1 MLGPQNVSGN
11 FKYFDWGQIFLFV
24 CILYLKGA
32 YMCVFFTLF
41 NWGQIFK
48 DVLLLEYYIKFEFSS

>member
-1 MLGPQNVSGN
+1 MLVEILNVLIGE
-11 FKYFDWGQIFLFV
+11 QIFLFV

-32 YMCVFFTLF
+32 YMCVFFTIF

-48 DVLLLEYYIKFEFSS
+48 DVLLLEYYIKFEFTS

>member
-11 FKYFDWGQIFLFV
+11 FKCFDWGENLFICVHFVPKRRIHV
-24 CILYLKGA
+24 C
-32 YMCVFFTLF
+32 FFTLF

-48 DVLLLEYYIKFEFSS
+48 DVLLLEYYIKFEFTS

>member
-1 MLGPQNVSGN
+1 MLVEILNVLIGE
-11 FKYFDWGQIFLFV
+11 QIFLFV

-32 YMCVFFTLF
+32 YMCVFFTIF